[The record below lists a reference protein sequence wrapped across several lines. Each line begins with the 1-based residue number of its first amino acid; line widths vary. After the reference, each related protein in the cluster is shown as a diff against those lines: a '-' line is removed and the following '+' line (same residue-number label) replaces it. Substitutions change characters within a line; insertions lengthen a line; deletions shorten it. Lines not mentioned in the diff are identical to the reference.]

1 MPSLPLLGGALIFN
15 TEDIVCR
22 LRKVTGGIALPE
34 GNVEVGLGYIR
45 KVFVSVARLP
55 EVGLLGVCAYAHAS
69 MGLSR
74 APEVADSRGH

>member
-22 LRKVTGGIALPE
+22 LRKVTGGIAFPE

-55 EVGLLGVCAYAHAS
+55 EVGLLGVCACARAS